1 MLTLEQCLGAH
12 RPMTFVVAE
21 SDLEVLNFIY
31 DNYKEDRWSVYSATL
46 ASMVPLENLI
56 KKKFLV
62 QTRAA
67 TTTEVFDSIMKKQF
81 DKKNRVYEKFIFLD
95 SQTVLNDNQDV
106 RRIKDVL
113 SRYQLDEN
121 FAVNMIFI
129 SQYVCVPMALQRL
142 GEVVFFDLPN
152 ENELRK
158 LSDKLIK
165 KLELKKNQKP
175 SPEVVNNLRGLTKF
189 EVEQSYFQSYHIHK
203 KIDLNFIR
211 DYKKNAIAKTDLL
224 SLSETGVSF
233 NDIGGM
239 DNLKRWIQRSYGG
252 WTVEGKKFGL
262 PLLKGLLLV
271 GLPGCG
277 KAQPLDSVIYTPLGF
292 KLMGDME
299 VGDLVCTPDGG
310 KAKVRYITPQGKK
323 NIYRIYFRDGAIVE
337 CCEDHLWEI
346 KIRDKRHRGDR
357 FILPLK
363 EFPSL
368 KSKYSEKTSN
378 LSIRVP
384 DRVEFKEKP
393 LSIDPYVMGTMIGN
407 GSLGNENDPKNRVV
421 GFTSQEKSIVN
432 KVRKEVKKFDCI
444 LRPIKDRSIQ
454 FTVSRING
462 TGKKNKFKSQLEKYG
477 LLGKKSIN
485 KHIPADYLYNSYENR
500 MKLLNGLMDTDGNV
514 VQNGYGSEY
523 STSSE
528 HLSINFKEL
537 IESLGGICPITSREP
552 YYTKSGK
559 KVMCNTNYRCWPKVV
574 FNPFSLKRKR
584 DRYVTRTKY
593 KKLYRYIE
601 KIIPIGQKEA
611 QCIGLDNDEK
621 LYLTDG
627 FVITHNSMVMKAV
640 GNEWGLPVVDFDPS
654 LIFSS
659 RVGDSEQNMRRVL
672 NIVENMSPCILSI
685 DEIEKGLAGMQSS
698 TFSDSGVTARVIRS
712 FLIWMQD
719 CLKPVFVVA
728 TANNIQYLPPELI
741 NRFDETFFVNLP
753 QSFERKDIFE
763 IHIKKLG
770 RDPSKIDCGKLAEL
784 SEDLSG
790 REIEQ
795 VLREGMYG
803 AYHNKKELSTKIIIE
818 MLEKKTNL
826 ITTMAEQLKALLK
839 WVGWDDIKK
848 DGIRAR
854 FASPSETFDIGRVRN
869 QIGEILKDIEGAEE
883 NKDG

>member
-1 MLTLEQCLGAH
+1 
-12 RPMTFVVAE
+12 MTFIIAE
-21 SDLEVLNFIY
+21 SDLDVLKYIY
-31 DNYKEDRWSVYSATL
+31 NNYKEDKWFVYSATL
-46 ASMVPLENLI
+46 AGLVPLTDLI
-56 KKKFLV
+56 EKKFLV
-62 QTRAA
+62 ENKAA
-67 TTTEVFDSIMKKQF
+67 TCTTVLDTILKRQF
-81 DKKNRVYEKFIFLD
+81 NERNRQFEKYIFLD
-95 SQTVLNDNQDV
+95 SQTIMGDPQDV
-106 RRIKDVL
+106 RKIKDIL
-113 SRYQLDEN
+113 SRYQLEEN
-121 FAVNMIFI
+121 FTINILFI
-129 SQYVCVPMALQRL
+129 SQFVCVPMALQRL

-152 ENELRK
+152 EDELK
-158 LSDKLIK
+158 KISDHVVK
-165 KLELKKNQKP
+165 KLELKKPQKP
-175 SPEVVNNLRGLTKF
+175 SPEIVNNLKGLTPF
-189 EVEQSYFQSYHIHK
+189 EVEQSYFQSFYIHR

-211 DYKKNAIAKTDLL
+211 DFKKNAIAKTDLL
-224 SLSETGVSF
+224 SLSETNVSF
-233 NDIGGM
+233 SDIGGM
-239 DNLKRWIQRSYGG
+239 ENLKLWIQKSSGG

-277 KAQPLDSVIYTPLGF
+277 KAQPLDSVIYTPLGS

-310 KAKVRYITPQGKK
+310 IAEVCYITPQGKK
-323 NIYRIYFRDGAIVE
+323 EIYRIYFRDGATVE

-346 KIRDKRHRGDR
+346 KIRDKRHRGDK

-368 KSKYSEKTSN
+368 KSKYNEKTSN
-378 LSIRVP
+378 ISIRVP
-384 DRVEFKEKP
+384 DRIEFEERK
-393 LSIDPYVMGTMIGN
+393 LFIDPYVMGAMIGN
-407 GSLGNENDPKNRVV
+407 GSLGNEDDPKSRVV

-444 LRPIKDRSIQ
+444 LRPVKDSSIQ
-454 FTVSRING
+454 FTVSRIKG

-485 KHIPADYLYNSYENR
+485 KHIPADYLFNSYKNR
-500 MKLLNGLMDTDGNV
+500 IKLLNGLMDTDGNV
-514 VQNGYGSEY
+514 VQNGHGSEY

-528 HLSINFKEL
+528 QLSIDFKEL

-552 YYTKSGK
+552 HYTKSGK

-584 DRYVTRTKY
+584 NKYITRSKY
-593 KKLYRYIE
+593 RKLYRHIE
-601 KIIPIGQKEA
+601 KIIPIGRKEA
-611 QCIGLDNDEK
+611 QCIGLGLDSNEN
-621 LYLTDG
+621 LYLTDS
-627 FVITHNSMVMKAV
+627 FVITHNSMIMKAM

-672 NIVENMSPCILSI
+672 QIVENMSPCILAI

-719 CLKPVFVVA
+719 STKPVFVVA
-728 TANNIQYLPPELI
+728 TANNISYLPPELI

-753 QSFERKDIFE
+753 QSFERKDIFD
-763 IHIKKLG
+763 IHIRRLG
-770 RDPSKIDCGKLAEL
+770 RDPNKINTGKLAEL
-784 SEDLSG
+784 SKDLSG
-790 REIEQ
+790 REVEQ
-795 VLREGMYG
+795 VLREGMYEAFHSG
-803 AYHNKKELSTKIIIE
+803 KELTTKIIIE
-818 MLEKKTNL
+818 ILGKKTNL

-854 FASPSETFDIGRVRN
+854 FASPSESLDIGRVHN
-869 QIGEILKDIEGAEE
+869 EIDEILKNVEGSLPEE
-883 NKDG
+883 Q